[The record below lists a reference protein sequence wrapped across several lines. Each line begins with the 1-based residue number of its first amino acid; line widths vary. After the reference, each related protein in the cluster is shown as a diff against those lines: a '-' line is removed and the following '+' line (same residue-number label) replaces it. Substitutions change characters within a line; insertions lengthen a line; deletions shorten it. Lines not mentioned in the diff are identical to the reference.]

1 MHQGCSFELT
11 MQVRNSKYVMY
22 RHVIV
27 WIDLPSQTC
36 IIIKSIPGRV
46 EELRILIVIG
56 VNTPV
61 KDLPA
66 LQLRY
71 LIPVRPVLAIMQ
83 IYPESFSTEMIYRHL
98 LRTDSGNNREFNCQK
113 ANHFAH
119 HFVHV

>member
-1 MHQGCSFELT
+1 MLALT
-11 MQVRNSKYVMY
+11 ALLLNK
-22 RHVIV
+22 
-27 WIDLPSQTC
+27 LPWNWY

-71 LIPVRPVLAIMQ
+71 LIIRHVSLLPAVINLFYHSPPAICRRKTGATLLLVQLLYILLVHTAGTRHSAVVR
-83 IYPESFSTEMIYRHL
+83 
-98 LRTDSGNNREFNCQK
+98 
-113 ANHFAH
+113 
-119 HFVHV
+119 